1 MENLKKKHYKSIN
14 KEEKS
19 KIKQCSLHRNL
30 EHNKSYLLQSKK
42 EINNKKLTS
51 EINKSLIDKQPNNN
65 KIENNNYTYLIRK
78 SNIALTKQLID
89 K

>member
-1 MENLKKKHYKSIN
+1 MENLKKKQYKSIN

-51 EINKSLIDKQPNNN
+51 EINK
-65 KIENNNYTYLIRK
+65 
-78 SNIALTKQLID
+78 
-89 K
+89 